1 MKYSRL
7 SGLIACLLLIVAAF
21 LPWVTIEL
29 NRQTLTGVQTGG
41 TTLGEPGYV
50 NIVLSAAI
58 LACLGINR
66 IWSIRLNLIFAAL
79 LIAYNIRNYLIF
91 TRCEMGYCPKMEA
104 GLWLTL
110 IAAVLVLISCLLPSD
125 PKDFKK
131 EE

>member
-7 SGLIACLLLIVAAF
+7 TGLVACLLLILAAF

-29 NRQTLTGVQTGG
+29 NHQTLTGVQTGG
-41 TTLGEPGYV
+41 TAFGEPGKV
-50 NIVLSAAI
+50 NIVLSVLI
-58 LACLGINR
+58 LSCLWINR
-66 IWSIRLNLIFAAL
+66 IWSIRLNLVFAAL

-91 TRCEMGYCPKMEA
+91 TRCEMGYCPKMEM

-110 IAAVLVLISCLLPSD
+110 VAAVLILISCLLPSD

-131 EE
+131 E